1 MNIKLFIGV
10 CRMTAKNL
18 FLLGS
23 MVFLL
28 SACGGSDE
36 TAQQDSEQ
44 LPVEQVTPTPS
55 ATPIN
60 LTGITGDSV
69 VTKTQVS
76 GAVASSRGVVG
87 TTVANSQATITLSQ
101 INEVIQGNITFLLS
115 VSDPDGISAV
125 NLVLPSV
132 NKSLALCT
140 QACGTDFEQSVIG
153 LSPYFYGVDPGDLRL
168 EIWITDNL
176 NNQALADAVTA
187 NWQPYQIEGTTA
199 QRDGQTI
206 NLAWKENENLNVC
219 PSHCAVVPSIW

>member
-1 MNIKLFIGV
+1 
-10 CRMTAKNL
+10 MTAKNL

-60 LTGITGDSV
+60 LTGITGNSV

-101 INEVIQGNITFLLS
+101 INLEAPYEVIGFAALHVDPKIIFFIFNLVILEVLNMFNIETASGFTSAKSALLS
-115 VSDPDGISAV
+115 AA
-125 NLVLPSV
+125 
-132 NKSLALCT
+132 K
-140 QACGTDFEQSVIG
+140 
-153 LSPYFYGVDPGDLRL
+153 
-168 EIWITDNL
+168 
-176 NNQALADAVTA
+176 
-187 NWQPYQIEGTTA
+187 
-199 QRDGQTI
+199 
-206 NLAWKENENLNVC
+206 
-219 PSHCAVVPSIW
+219 